1 MSFTNP
7 KTWAAEVLT
16 STDMN
21 AQVRDNI
28 NYLKLNIALDTAIE
42 LTIDTDGIVTKTYS
56 HHTIDTFED
65 AASDNLVT
73 ISGGAE
79 GELLLIRAAHTD
91 RTVVIDTGA
100 GNIINPAGSDISL
113 TNTDDY
119 CLLTYNGT
127 NWIVIGGGSCS
138 VDDLYAAGQEQ
149 GDVLYFNG
157 TSWVILHHGTA
168 GDFLKSGGNAA
179 NPSWQSPDDT
189 AGGTDT
195 SIVPITS
202 NVHYDHCQAADPHA
216 GYVLESEVDDV
227 PVDGVTSAPISSN
240 WAFDL
245 TQITR
250 EPTGFPN
257 ITDTSKATFASP
269 TITLAK
275 TGTSFDYYIKGVKY
289 TKTVNQTVA
298 LPNGN
303 ATDTGTWYIYFSAG
317 TLTATKTTSWD
328 IGGADVCP
336 VAVLYFNGTAG
347 RICDERHGTVM
358 DAATHDLLHYTV
370 GCRYES
376 GLIGTFTDPANIS
389 IALGKIHDE
398 DLEYSIGAQTTCI
411 PFYHSSGVYTFAS
424 AQNSYVV
431 QVSNI
436 LQYDNLT
443 NLTDV
448 TNNKYVAYWIFATM
462 DSTTPIWSMPGQRED
477 TLLKD
482 ARDNNKYESLTLG
495 TLPFPEMKLLYRVIM
510 QRSGTDEVYVEAQDL
525 RTVSNLPS
533 GTYVAT
539 DHGSLTGL
547 LDDDHTQYT
556 LRSLYDAYS
565 ILFATTDDTPIALT
579 VNEQEVVGRLT
590 GGTIDGIALG
600 LADNNILQVDDADAI
615 ADNDYLKATAA
626 GVEGRTYANVKS
638 DLTLNLVE
646 NTAHSTDAHTMTI
659 DGVDVSAH
667 AGSAT
672 AHGLV
677 AATDP
682 GGAALL
688 HVMASVNGATV
699 WSVQDIF
706 DATNPAALAAAA
718 APGTAVVA
726 AHRDHVHLDPV
737 VAHAALTTGIHGAG
751 TSTLASVANVHYVKI
766 LSWIGV

>member
-1 MSFTNP
+1 MSWTNP
-7 KTWAAEVLT
+7 KTWAAAVLT

-28 NYLKLNIALDTAIE
+28 NYLKLNIALDTAVE
-42 LTIDTDGIVTKTYS
+42 LTIASGAVTKTYS
-56 HHTIDTFED
+56 HHTITVQSGSTDD
-65 AASDNLVT
+65 LDT
-73 ISGGAE
+73 ISGGAQ
-79 GELLLIRAAHTD
+79 GEVILIRPTDGAKTIILKHNTGNIWNPSTEDVTLDDADDYAVLVYSGSKWCIVGGSSASDLAAH
-91 RTVVIDTGA
+91 VADT
-100 GNIINPAGSDISL
+100 
-113 TNTDDY
+113 
-119 CLLTYNGT
+119 
-127 NWIVIGGGSCS
+127 
-138 VDDLYAAGQEQ
+138 
-149 GDVLYFNG
+149 
-157 TSWVILHHGTA
+157 
-168 GDFLKSGGNAA
+168 
-179 NPSWQSPDDT
+179 
-189 AGGTDT
+189 
-195 SIVPITS
+195 
-202 NVHYDHCQAADPHA
+202 DPHA

-328 IGGADVCP
+328 IVGADVCP

-376 GLIGTFTDPANIS
+376 GLTGTFTDPANIS

-556 LRSLYDAYS
+556 LRSLYDANT
-565 ILFATTDDTPIALT
+565 ILIAVADDTPA
-579 VNEQEVVGRLT
+579 
-590 GGTIDGIALG
+590 
-600 LADNNILQVDDADAI
+600 
-615 ADNDYLKATAA
+615 
-626 GVEGRTYANVKS
+626 
-638 DLTLNLVE
+638 
-646 NTAHSTDAHTMTI
+646 
-659 DGVDVSAH
+659 
-667 AGSAT
+667 
-672 AHGLV
+672 
-677 AATDP
+677 
-682 GGAALL
+682 AALISGTTAQKP
-688 HVMASVNGATV
+688 VSGVNGQIYLDTDLV
-699 WSVQDIF
+699 RVDI
-706 DATNPAALAAAA
+706 
-718 APGTAVVA
+718 
-726 AHRDHVHLDPV
+726 
-737 VAHAALTTGIHGAG
+737 
-751 TSTLASVANVHYVKI
+751 
-766 LSWIGV
+766 WIP